1 MLNYVISRE
10 MVHIDT
16 EVKLDYKDVLIRPKR
31 STLSSRSQVT
41 LERTYKFKHSPKR
54 SFGGVT
60 EGIVPIVVAN
70 MDTTGTFEMA
80 KALHKHNM
88 MVALHKH
95 YEAKD
100 IIDFFNENQELIT
113 GISAGTSS
121 DDFKKICDIIHVV
134 GIEAI
139 GFICL
144 DVANG
149 YSEHFVECVSKY
161 RREFPEAVI
170 MAGNVVTSEMTEQL
184 ILAGADIVKVGIGPG
199 SVCTTRKQTGVGYPQ
214 LSAIME
220 CADAAHGLG
229 GLIVG
234 DGGIKCTGDFCKGF
248 GAGADFLMAGGM
260 FAGYDESGG
269 ELIEKEFTHVT
280 NSNCSGN
287 DVTNPHLKT
296 IKKYKQFYGMSSSVA
311 MEKHSDGVANYRA
324 SEGKVVEIPYRGPVD
339 NLALDILGGLRSM
352 CTYIGASSLKE
363 VSKRCTFV
371 RVSQQLNE
379 VFGSSL
385 TDMRN

>member
-1 MLNYVISRE
+1 MVLKISIHKI

-41 LERTYKFKHSPKR
+41 LERTYKFRHSPR
-54 SFGGVT
+54 TWSD
-60 EGIVPIVVAN
+60 IVPIVVAN

-80 KALHKHNM
+80 KALHKHNIL
-88 MVALHKH
+88 VALHKH
-95 YEAKD
+95 YSVQETVNFIK
-100 IIDFFNENQELIT
+100 ENPKVAQRS

-121 DDFKKICDIIHVV
+121 ADFDKVVAIVNGV

-149 YSEHFVECVSKY
+149 YSEHFVECVQKY
-161 RREFPEAVI
+161 RRMFQEAVI

-269 ELIEKEFTHVT
+269 ELIKKGTTIVGFT
-280 NSNCSGN
+280 
-287 DVTNPHLKT
+287 
-296 IKKYKQFYGMSSSVA
+296 KKPVYVKKFYGMSSSVA
-311 MEKHSDGVANYRA
+311 MEKHSDGVAEYRA
-324 SEGKVVEIPYRGPVD
+324 SEGKVVEIPYRGAVN

-371 RVSQQLNE
+371 RVTQQLNQ
-379 VFGSSL
+379 VFGSSYGSS
-385 TDMRN
+385 DMR

>member
-1 MLNYVISRE
+1 

-16 EVKLDYKDVLIRPKR
+16 DVKLDYKDVLIRPKR
-31 STLSSRSQVT
+31 STLSSRSQVV
-41 LERTYKFKHSPKR
+41 LKRKYKFKHSPR
-54 SFGGVT
+54 TWSN
-60 EGIVPIVVAN
+60 IIPIVVAN

-80 KALHKHNM
+80 IALHKHNM
-88 MVALHKH
+88 IVALHKH
-95 YEAKD
+95 YNVEEIVMFIKENSKIAKR
-100 IIDFFNENQELIT
+100 T

-121 DDFKKICDIIHVV
+121 SDYDKIKDVV
-134 GIEAI
+134 EKVSINSI

-161 RREFPEAVI
+161 RKTFPDVVI

-269 ELIEKEFTHVT
+269 ELIEKYKCVK
-280 NSNCSGN
+280 SW
-287 DVTNPHLKT
+287 
-296 IKKYKQFYGMSSSVA
+296 IKGPTSVLDHGFIKDNRWIDERVKYKVKQFYGMSSSVA
-311 MEKHSDGVANYRA
+311 MEKHSDGVAEYRA
-324 SEGKVVEIPYRGPVD
+324 SEGKVVEIPYKGPVE

-371 RVSQQLNE
+371 RVTQQLNE
-379 VFGSSL
+379 VFGPSLGSS
-385 TDMRN
+385 DMR